1 MQRRIANLTEAPKEC
16 SSGGEAVLPVSRD
29 SLRSSSDLS
38 EGMVMQ
44 NMGPSF
50 VGGLEDG
57 NIPTFLMDQLGPS
70 PPEIDAAAARYAKNG
85 LNGDSAQK
93 PQMPQPQV
101 KMNFTITSDDIVEMK
116 IEPDVIL
123 AGDAVPG
130 KKKRAF
136 PESDLKM
143 KSIEAAAA
151 ELAKQH
157 VPPKKR
163 RHDLSPEGGYS
174 GCGSPNK
181 DIIKEEPADETDLE
195 GHLTIPVP
203 PIMQQSARIPNLQ
216 RSSSSSSSTSTTGSR
231 LDMLLSKGGHVAAA
245 DLSKL
250 SRYASSSDR
259 SGSGLGGRPVLL
271 KPRQELGPNER

>member
-1 MQRRIANLTEAPKEC
+1 MTEAPKEC
-16 SSGGEAVLPVSRD
+16 SSSETVLPISRD
-29 SLRSSSDLS
+29 SLRSSSEL
-38 EGMVMQ
+38 MLQ
-44 NMGPSF
+44 NMGANF

-70 PPEIDAAAARYAKNG
+70 PPHIDGSAAATETARYTNNG
-85 LNGDSAQK
+85 LNGDSAR
-93 PQMPQPQV
+93 MPQPQV

-136 PESDLKM
+136 PENELKM

-163 RHDLSPEGGYS
+163 RHDLSPEGGTS
-174 GCGSPNK
+174 GDSSPNK
-181 DIIKEEPADETDLE
+181 DIKEEPDDETDHE

-203 PIMQQSARIPNLQ
+203 PIMQHSTRIPNLQ
-216 RSSSSSSSTSTTGSR
+216 RQSSSSSTTTSSR
-231 LDMLLSKGGHVAAA
+231 LDMLLNKGSHVAAA

-250 SRYASSSDR
+250 SRYTSSSDQ
-259 SGSGLGGRPVLL
+259 SGSGLGGSRVTRPVLL
-271 KPRQELGPNER
+271 KPRQDLGPNER